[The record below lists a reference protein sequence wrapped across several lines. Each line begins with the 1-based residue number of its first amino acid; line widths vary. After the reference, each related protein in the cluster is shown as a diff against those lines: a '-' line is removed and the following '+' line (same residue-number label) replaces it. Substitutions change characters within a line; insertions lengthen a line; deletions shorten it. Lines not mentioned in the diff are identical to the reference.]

1 MPRSE
6 RVGPRLLLVMA
17 DAVRAEAL
25 GHRLEGLGYALL
37 GVAGCCA
44 QALDMATRLVADLA
58 LVDAELPDE
67 AEELETARLLRE
79 SLGVAVVMV
88 ADQPDRES
96 IARMGRVGALA
107 CLSPSSRDRDCLAT
121 LEMAWHTARRER
133 RYRASRQCMTLT
145 LDSFNEG
152 LIVADGAGRVRRI
165 NPAARNLLG
174 LGLDATLGR
183 PLDSVYRLFCDPDM
197 NTAALADRN
206 MGRHEGELARTDGQ
220 TLFVEQTISPIR
232 DPEGERLGTMVVFR
246 DIGWRR
252 RSEQALRQS
261 LENQRRALEQ
271 TVIALTVTSEKRDP
285 FTAGHQERV
294 SRLAVAI
301 ARDLGLSEDAQ
312 EGVRLAGLV
321 HDIGKIHVPSEILA
335 KPEALSAL
343 EMGIVQGHCEVGY
356 EILKEVPFSWPVAR
370 MVLEH
375 HERLDGSGYPA
386 GLSGEAMLPESRIL
400 AVADVLEAMTAH
412 RPYRAAHGLE
422 RTLVELRG
430 GRGNLYDPAVVDA
443 CLRLCATGSLP
454 L

>member
-17 DAVRAEAL
+17 EVARAEAFAL
-25 GHRLEGLGYALL
+25 RLETLDVHVL
-37 GVAGCCA
+37 GVAVCCE
-44 QALDMATRLVADLA
+44 QALDMAAHMIVDLA
-58 LVDAELPDE
+58 LVDIRLPGE
-67 AEELETARLLRE
+67 AESLETARLLRE
-79 SLGVAVVMV
+79 SLGVAVVIV

-96 IARMGRVGALA
+96 LARLGKVGVLA
-107 CLSPSSRDRDCLAT
+107 CLAPSSPDRECLAT
-121 LEMAWHTARRER
+121 VEMAWHTARRER
-133 RYRASRQCMTLT
+133 RYLASRQCMALT
-145 LDSFNEG
+145 LDSLNEG
-152 LIVADGAGRVRRI
+152 LIVADAAGRVRRI
-165 NPAARNLLG
+165 NPVARTLLG
-174 LGLDATLGR
+174 LDPDEALGQ
-183 PLDSVYRLFCDPDM
+183 PLASVYRLQGEQNAD
-197 NTAALADRN
+197 TVVLADRN
-206 MGRHEGELARTDGQ
+206 MGRHEGELARADGQ

-335 KPEALSAL
+335 KPEALSSL

-356 EILKEVPFSWPVAR
+356 EILKDVPFSWPVAR

-386 GLSGEAMLPESRIL
+386 GLSGEGMLPESRIL

-422 RTLVELRG
+422 RTLAELCD
-430 GRGNLYDPAVVDA
+430 GRGSLYDPDVVDA

-454 L
+454 F